1 MKKCTICKN
10 DLDFSLFG
18 KDRSRGDGLS
28 AKCKDCAKLMTQSRK
43 DKDPELFRQKATD
56 HMRKHRSKQDKTD
69 LRATWRE
76 QRASRR
82 AKQKLATP
90 PWLTDPQKA
99 HIKRT
104 YDLAALMEEITG
116 NKYHVDHIIPL
127 KGENVSGLHVPW
139 NLQVLPADINLQ
151 KGNRTPIT

>member
-1 MKKCTICKN
+1 
-10 DLDFSLFG
+10 
-18 KDRSRGDGLS
+18 
-28 AKCKDCAKLMTQSRK
+28 
-43 DKDPELFRQKATD
+43 
-56 HMRKHRSKQDKTD
+56 MRKHRSKLDRKD
-69 LRATWRE
+69 LLATWRE

-104 YDLAALMEEITG
+104 YDLATLMEEITG

-127 KGENVSGLHVPW
+127 KGKNVSGLHVPW

-151 KGNRTPIT
+151 KGNRTPLT

>member
-1 MKKCTICKN
+1 
-10 DLDFSLFG
+10 
-18 KDRSRGDGLS
+18 
-28 AKCKDCAKLMTQSRK
+28 MTQSRK